1 MELSNFGNNKMKH
14 LGIDNPRDT
23 ARATEVFEK
32 ISKIMGDHGIGW
44 VWSNSPSFDAVIM
57 RSLKESL
64 KIPYEFPSF
73 RSDMDMRT
81 LKQLLQPLGKMK
93 NAPSFETTH
102 NALKDCYDQAK
113 LVHYMLLQL
122 GAK

>member
-1 MELSNFGNNKMKH
+1 M
-14 LGIDNPRDT
+14 
-23 ARATEVFEK
+23 FERIAK
-32 ISKIMGDHGIGW
+32 KMGDHGIGW

-57 RSLKESL
+57 RSLRESL
-64 KIPYEFPSF
+64 KIPYEFSSF

-81 LKQLLQPLGKMK
+81 LKSLLQALGKMVH
-93 NAPSFETTH
+93 APKFETTH
-102 NALKDCYDQAK
+102 QALQDCYDQCK